1 MSYALLSEAHNIL
14 SGKNGADMNSKYNR
28 AYSPLKLPTHQP
40 GFPDSSS
47 GGDRASNGRMIKKEV
62 NGLGNLSPYKEKFNP
77 NLDPKDNDKNYIP
90 QNRRPYDNY
99 YKNRSPNGDAGQYEP
114 MDEGRGSYHAN
125 VDFKTI
131 GRGVER
137 EQNVYVRNTSRDMSE
152 SERLQRADDIEA
164 IVQRRVQEEL
174 EKRDLTRIEKFTGIP
189 KGVLQSLMLVLTGV
203 FIILSLDLTL
213 KIVLSMK

>member
-1 MSYALLSEAHNIL
+1 MSGRIGR
-14 SGKNGADMNSKYNR
+14 SGASN

-40 GFPDSSS
+40 GFPNTN
-47 GGDRASNGRMIKKEV
+47 GGERASNGRILKKEV
-62 NGLGNLSPYKEKFNP
+62 NSLGNLSPYKEKFNP
-77 NLDPKDNDKNYIP
+77 NLDPKDDDRTYVP

-99 YKNRSPNGDAGQYEP
+99 YNDRSRTSNGRVNDNYEP
-114 MDEGRGSYHAN
+114 MNAGRGQNYAN

-131 GRGVER
+131 GRSVET
-137 EQNVYVRNTSRDMSE
+137 EQNVYVRDAKRDMSE
-152 SERLQRADDIEA
+152 KERLQQIEDIEA

-174 EKRDLTRIEKFTGIP
+174 EKRELSRIERFTGMP